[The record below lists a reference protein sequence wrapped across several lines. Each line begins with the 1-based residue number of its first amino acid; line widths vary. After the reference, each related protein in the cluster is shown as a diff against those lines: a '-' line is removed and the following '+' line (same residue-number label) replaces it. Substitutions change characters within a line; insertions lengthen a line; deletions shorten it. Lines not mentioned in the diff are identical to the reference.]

1 MLNFLLRY
9 FIHRT
14 GVEPKQNL
22 RIYLEEELTKAKGN
36 QIIFYKCKINF
47 FLSDEKKNYQSWED
61 IFMVCKKKMMNIRYQ
76 IFS

>member
-14 GVEPKQNL
+14 GAEPKQNL

-36 QIIFYKCKINF
+36 
-47 FLSDEKKNYQSWED
+47 
-61 IFMVCKKKMMNIRYQ
+61 
-76 IFS
+76 